1 MRLSNYLF
9 FTTKETPA
17 ETELISHQLMLRAGL
32 IKPVASGLYSF
43 LPAGYRVLD
52 KITSL
57 VKEEMDNTGAQ
68 QLLLP
73 FVQPAELWK
82 KSGRWD
88 EYGKELLRFK
98 DRKGSWFVLSPTHEE
113 IITDLVAE
121 ILTSYKKLPVV
132 AYQIQIKFRD
142 ELRSRGGV
150 IRSREFLMKDAYSF
164 CQDEDQMKE
173 IYQGM
178 KQAYKKIFSRC
189 GLEYKLVE
197 AESGPIGGDISH
209 EFIALTPLGE
219 DKIVECQSC
228 GYASKLGKVTRQE
241 NKGSVSSGN
250 RCPICQA
257 SLLIKRGLEVG
268 HLFQLGYK
276 YSSSLGAFFL
286 DQTGKKLPLLMGCYG
301 IGISRLPAAIIE
313 QSYDEEGIIW
323 PEKIAPFAVVI
334 IPTSKET
341 FNFSEKLYRRLK
353 DNSIDVL
360 WDDRDIS
367 AGVKFKDSD
376 LIGIPLK
383 IIVGKTFSKEGNIE
397 IKKRKS
403 GKLVKVKKEELIQ
416 KIEELI

>member
-1 MRLSNYLF
+1 VKLSNYLF

-17 ETELISHQLMLRAGL
+17 EAELISHQLMLRAGL
-32 IKPVASGLYSF
+32 IKPAASGLYSF
-43 LPAGYRVLD
+43 LPVGYRVLD
-52 KITSL
+52 KIASL
-57 VKEEMDNTGAQ
+57 VKEEMDNAGAQ

-73 FVQPAELWK
+73 FIQPAELWK
-82 KSGRWD
+82 RSGRWD

-98 DRKGSWFVLSPTHEE
+98 DRKGSWFILSPTHEE

-121 ILTSYKKLPVV
+121 VLTSYKKLPVV

-164 CQDEDQMKE
+164 CQGEDQMKE

-178 KQAYKKIFSRC
+178 KQAYEKIFSRC

-209 EFIALTPLGE
+209 EFIALAPLGE

-228 GYASKLGKVTRQE
+228 EYAFKLEKAVRQE
-241 NKGSVSSGN
+241 NEESSSEN
-250 RCPICQA
+250 RCPVCQA
-257 SLLIKRGLEVG
+257 SLQVKRGLEVG

-313 QSYDEEGIIW
+313 QNYDEEGIIW
-323 PEKIAPFAVVI
+323 PEKVAPFAVVV
-334 IPTSKET
+334 IPTSERT
-341 FNFSEKLYRRLK
+341 FNFSEKLYRKLK
-353 DNSIDVL
+353 DASIDVL

-367 AGVKFKDSD
+367 AGAKFKDSD

-383 IIVGKTFSKEGNIE
+383 IIVGKTFLKEGNVE

-403 GKLVKVKKEELIQ
+403 GELIKVKKEELI
-416 KIEELI
+416 KKVEELV